1 MKININGISKITKP
15 IFDQDLTQY
24 SNIFT
29 NTQHEIVTDI
39 LSSDE
44 TVFFTIKSGRQSGKT
59 EICLKIVVYLLLKS
73 KSRFLIV
80 TPDFSAIRDTIF
92 PRIVN
97 MKGLKPFIEK
107 SKTSPV
113 PQVIFKNGSEIV
125 FKSAENKKAIRSGTY
140 DYVWF
145 DEFAFVENGIL
156 TEEVLPVLTT
166 ASNPKVI
173 MSSTPFGRSND
184 FFDYYQKGKTDD
196 ITYKSYDMLWTAN
209 PKSKEFIVL
218 TAKKD
223 SADIKFKQ
231 EWLGEFV
238 EGEGSVF
245 KNMDEYCILSS
256 YPDFLPEHIYYAGVD
271 WGRTND
277 STVLTIFNNFGQVV
291 CKYKRTK
298 ASWEILTEEI
308 SLILHKFNQ
317 YKVCYCLAE
326 DNGIGSGP
334 VEMLTRKYP
343 NVIPF
348 NTNSS
353 TKNPMIERLIV
364 SINNKQVQLPTKELD
379 KDLFQQMESFEIS
392 LNPVSRAF
400 HYAARKG
407 CHDDDVLSLALAN
420 YCRTEYGSKG
430 QLKGYSKYVNP
441 NRF

>member
-1 MKININGISKITKP
+1 MSIKIKGISGKQVDIFNDIVKSNDRLFCIKASRQAGKSTLSTRLIFYFAITEKCSILVCAP
-15 IFDQDLTQY
+15 QYKNVDIIFNNLKSL
-24 SNIFT
+24 SNISYF
-29 NTQHEIVTDI
+29 IRSI
-39 LSSDE
+39 RSS
-44 TVFFTIKSGRQSGKT
+44 SPQQ
-59 EICLKIVVYLLLKS
+59 
-73 KSRFLIV
+73 
-80 TPDFSAIRDTIF
+80 
-92 PRIVN
+92 
-97 MKGLKPFIEK
+97 IE
-107 SKTSPV
+107 
-113 PQVIFKNGSEIV
+113 FKNGSTIKFRTLDNPLSVRGLTNKYV
-125 FKSAENKKAIRSGTY
+125 FIDEAAFIDNGVLQEHIIPTTATFPDKKI
-140 DYVWF
+140 
-145 DEFAFVENGIL
+145 IL
-156 TEEVLPVLTT
+156 T
-166 ASNPKVI
+166 
-173 MSSTPFGRSND
+173 STPFGKDGDFYTQFQQGLTLSNRVRSYEMLYEDNPRYD
-184 FFDYYQKGKTDD
+184 LDEVEIARKT
-196 ITYKSYDMLWTAN
+196 Y
-209 PKSKEFIVL
+209 PK
-218 TAKKD
+218 
-223 SADIKFKQ
+223 IKFDQ
-231 EWLGEFV
+231 EYLAIFV
-238 EGEGSVF
+238 DGEGSVF
-245 KNMDEYCILSS
+245 KNMEEYCILDC
-256 YPDFLPEHIYYAGVD
+256 YPEFSPTDIYYAGVD

-277 STVLTIFNNFGQVV
+277 STVLTIFNHFGQVV

-364 SINNKQVQLPTKELD
+364 SINNKQVQLPSRILD